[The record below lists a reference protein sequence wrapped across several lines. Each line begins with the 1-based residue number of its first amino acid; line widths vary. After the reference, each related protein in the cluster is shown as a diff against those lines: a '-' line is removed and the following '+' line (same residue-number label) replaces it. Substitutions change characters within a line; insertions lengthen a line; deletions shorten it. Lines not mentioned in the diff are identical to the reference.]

1 MRTITFLAAR
11 GVVIDR
17 KSNNVSVFN
26 LVEQVNAASAPVLF
40 QSLAVLYMAERSA
53 EEQERWPA
61 KLTLSING
69 KQLGAFAAE
78 MNFDGKPRTRLV
90 VEIGTLV
97 IPELGRLLLEFTV
110 GEKVS
115 AAYEI
120 EVAANAEL
128 TKAPKLLFQ
137 PATTGESVEQVSLRH
152 KTPPKPRAEGKSK
165 AKRKPRIQ
173 TVKG

>member
-69 KQLGAFAAE
+69 KQLA
-78 MNFDGKPRTRLV
+78 
-90 VEIGTLV
+90 
-97 IPELGRLLLEFTV
+97 GR
-110 GEKVS
+110 
-115 AAYEI
+115 
-120 EVAANAEL
+120 
-128 TKAPKLLFQ
+128 
-137 PATTGESVEQVSLRH
+137 
-152 KTPPKPRAEGKSK
+152 
-165 AKRKPRIQ
+165 
-173 TVKG
+173 